1 MKTNLT
7 KVGKLNNVTALSKKI
22 HKDTNSKHTT
32 VHIRVQ
38 SFAKIKA
45 TLRQIFYIYIYL
57 LKKHTK

>member
-38 SFAKIKA
+38 AFAKIKA
-45 TLRQIFYIYIYL
+45 TLRQIF
-57 LKKHTK
+57 